1 MTITKGYDGSV
12 HASTSKRASEVK
24 VRGHKKEEVLANR
37 LGYSVVKGT
46 QKHDIVSIDGRD
58 RISVKGASTNIQLYL
73 SSLNK
78 SSIVYGKDSPMY
90 QYQLAG
96 YDHRKFKYEND
107 NFVDDDLFD
116 FFIESA
122 NDVVDWLK
130 DKDNFRM
137 VIEKVFSDSYDANK
151 LAVMLEVDSPAYIYN
166 MKEVVDLYVNSNYK
180 VNVTDGGKIVV
191 RVGKY
196 EIFYLEIRGGK
207 NHCGSMN
214 HGVRSILYKFLS
226 ENLDS
231 TIIGA

>member
-1 MTITKGYDGSV
+1 MTITQGYDGSV
-12 HASTSKRASEVK
+12 HAPTSERASEVK

-46 QKHDIVSIDGRD
+46 QKPDIVGGSD
-58 RISVKGASTNIQLYL
+58 RISLKGASTNIQLYL
-73 SSLNK
+73 SRLNK
-78 SSIVYGKDSPMY
+78 SSVVYGEDSPMY

-96 YDHRKFKYEND
+96 YYNRKFKYEND
-107 NFVDDDLFD
+107 NLVDSDLFN

-122 NDVVDWLK
+122 NDVSDWLR

-137 VIEKVFSDSYDANK
+137 VIEKVFSDNYDANK
-151 LAVMLEVDSPAYIYN
+151 LAVMLEVDSPAYIYD
-166 MKEVVDLYVNSNYK
+166 MKEVVDLYVNSNYE
-180 VNVTDGGKIVV
+180 VSVTSGGKIVV

-207 NHCGSMN
+207 DHCGSMN
-214 HGVRSILYKFLS
+214 HGVRSSLYTFLS

-231 TIIGA
+231 TIIEA